1 MVNREITS
9 QDVLNLIEAKA
20 QDPHISMAEI
30 FRKVDSVK
38 PNYNKQMWKVFWI
51 PMLFYIISI
60 MGMLFFTN
68 NLPWWKLSLIVFI
81 LATIGCCYT
90 LSNYKKKWWWVIIV
104 TVFIIYIV
112 LSDKPAMEEL
122 LMLMKSIVM

>member
-1 MVNREITS
+1 
-9 QDVLNLIEAKA
+9 
-20 QDPHISMAEI
+20 
-30 FRKVDSVK
+30 
-38 PNYNKQMWKVFWI
+38 
-51 PMLFYIISI
+51 
-60 MGMLFFTN
+60 MLFFTN